1 MQANISRIV
10 TRIEANPLL
19 SRTSTEFVKKKVAA
33 YCRVSTDSEDQL
45 NSYEAQIAYYTEAIA
60 KNPNWTFAGIYADE
74 GITGTATTKRKD
86 FLRLMRDCEKGK
98 VDFILTKSVSRFA
111 RNTVDSLMWT
121 RKLRAKGIG
130 VYFEEQAID
139 SLKAENEM
147 LIGLFSVIAQSE
159 SENISAN
166 VKWGVQQRMRSGT
179 YMTNFNCYGYR
190 KGDDGIPVIVEEE
203 ALIIKKICQLFI
215 DGYSMKQICDRLRS
229 EEVKTYS
236 GKLQWQ
242 PEHIQRILTNEK
254 YIGDVLLQKTFRS
267 NCIDKK
273 AKVNRGELPKYLVS
287 NNHPPI
293 IDRDTFNIVQVELAR
308 RCSKKSKSDFALT
321 ERGKHSGIYALSD
334 ILVCGSCG
342 AHYKRKGKTKN
353 GQRIVYWRCINR
365 IEHGT
370 KICKD
375 SIGVEEKKL
384 HAAICRCLSK
394 MMSNR
399 DEVVELIRN
408 NLQYALTGNDSVL
421 DVYAIENQIQSYYD
435 QMSILLD
442 RLYSTGGEAE
452 KYELEIKKINDKI
465 AALREQLSTEK
476 AKATS
481 SDDLNREVERIL
493 NYIAQTDKD
502 TFVEYD
508 DVTVRRLVECI
519 TVSNDGRI
527 VVTLKGGFRGEEII

>member
-1 MQANISRIV
+1 MKIRNIPFGYEVVGGRYVVNNGEAEIISSIYNMYLSGKTLLGIAEALTEQEVTYFEDTKVWNKNMVSRILADERYLGNETFPRLV
-10 TRIEANPLL
+10 
-19 SRTSTEFVKKKVAA
+19 
-33 YCRVSTDSEDQL
+33 DSNNFNL
-45 NSYEAQIAYYTEAIA
+45 A
-60 KNPNWTFAGIYADE
+60 KNIRA
-74 GITGTATTKRKD
+74 
-86 FLRLMRDCEKGK
+86 EKGGK
-98 VDFILTKSVSRFA
+98 KAVLTPLMATVKDMLFCAECGETFSRINKWRTREKWICKGKCKCSVYLDDRTICESILSVL
-111 RNTVDSLMWT
+111 N
-121 RKLRAKGIG
+121 RAIR
-130 VYFEEQAID
+130 EP
-139 SLKAENEM
+139 N
-147 LIGLFSVIAQSE
+147 
-159 SENISAN
+159 
-166 VKWGVQQRMRSGT
+166 
-179 YMTNFNCYGYR
+179 
-190 KGDDGIPVIVEEE
+190 
-203 ALIIKKICQLFI
+203 
-215 DGYSMKQICDRLRS
+215 
-229 EEVKTYS
+229 
-236 GKLQWQ
+236 
-242 PEHIQRILTNEK
+242 
-254 YIGDVLLQKTFRS
+254 LQKTFRS

>member
-1 MQANISRIV
+1 
-10 TRIEANPLL
+10 
-19 SRTSTEFVKKKVAA
+19 
-33 YCRVSTDSEDQL
+33 
-45 NSYEAQIAYYTEAIA
+45 
-60 KNPNWTFAGIYADE
+60 
-74 GITGTATTKRKD
+74 
-86 FLRLMRDCEKGK
+86 
-98 VDFILTKSVSRFA
+98 
-111 RNTVDSLMWT
+111 
-121 RKLRAKGIG
+121 
-130 VYFEEQAID
+130 
-139 SLKAENEM
+139 
-147 LIGLFSVIAQSE
+147 
-159 SENISAN
+159 
-166 VKWGVQQRMRSGT
+166 
-179 YMTNFNCYGYR
+179 
-190 KGDDGIPVIVEEE
+190 
-203 ALIIKKICQLFI
+203 
-215 DGYSMKQICDRLRS
+215 MKQICDRLRS

-465 AALREQLSTEK
+465 AAIREQLSTEK